1 MTLREE
7 ISKILTYT
15 PAMKKA
21 YARIARL
28 MGDDCFVCGRPFRI
42 DKQRQMYVD
51 AILALIKKH
60 ERGLLEEIYKYAK
73 DLTSVTDNKKH
84 NTAVLRLL
92 NYLAKLKE
100 VEE

>member
-1 MTLREE
+1 MNRQDLKLKEE
-7 ISKILTYT
+7 LIKILYKWVHTEHEN
-15 PAMKKA
+15 
-21 YARIARL
+21 
-28 MGDDCFVCGRPFRI
+28 G
-42 DKQRQMYVD
+42 
-51 AILALIKKH
+51 LAPMPTEELFTLIKKH

>member
-1 MTLREE
+1 
-7 ISKILTYT
+7 
-15 PAMKKA
+15 
-21 YARIARL
+21 
-28 MGDDCFVCGRPFRI
+28 
-42 DKQRQMYVD
+42 MYVD